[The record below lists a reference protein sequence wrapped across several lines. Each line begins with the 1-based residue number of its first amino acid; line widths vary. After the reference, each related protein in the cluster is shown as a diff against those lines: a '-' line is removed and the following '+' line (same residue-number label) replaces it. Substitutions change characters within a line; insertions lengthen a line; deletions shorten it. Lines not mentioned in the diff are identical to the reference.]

1 MSPKTSKTSKTS
13 ETSERDVKGGGRAGA
28 LTPAR
33 VAVLVIAV
41 LALIFIF
48 ENTRA
53 TKIRLLI
60 SEVTMPLWAALLATG
75 LIGALRGAY
84 VAFSRTRRR

>member
-1 MSPKTSKTSKTS
+1 MSPKTSKTSKS
-13 ETSERDVKGGGRAGA
+13 SATSERDVRSGRVAGA

-33 VAVLVIAV
+33 IAVLVLAV

-60 SEVTMPLWAALLATG
+60 PEVTMPLWAALLATG
-75 LIGALRGAY
+75 IVGALCGAY
-84 VAFSRTRRR
+84 FAYSRTRRR